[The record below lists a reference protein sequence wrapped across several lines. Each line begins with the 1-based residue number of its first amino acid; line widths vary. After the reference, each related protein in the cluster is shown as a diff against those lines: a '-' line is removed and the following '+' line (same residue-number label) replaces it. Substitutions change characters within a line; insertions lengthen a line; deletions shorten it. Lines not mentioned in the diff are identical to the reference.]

1 MLPSLVLITEVSALK
16 LNSRSIAITQLKAET
31 RSQKFIRQ
39 STTEVDLPHK
49 RSDDRLEP
57 ITK

>member
-39 STTEVDLPHK
+39 STTEAGLPN
-49 RSDDRLEP
+49 
-57 ITK
+57 